1 MTPEEQIRRM
11 DPGVKPG
18 CECYHPEFG
27 RLVTRGMTLT
37 NEQIAAHKRIAPR
50 LAENR
55 ARIAAMIAARDCTPN
70 SAIRLKDKE
79 S

>member
-1 MTPEEQIRRM
+1 M
-11 DPGVKPG
+11 G

-50 LAENR
+50 LTENR
-55 ARIAAMIAARDCTPN
+55 ARIAAMIAAHDCTPN
-70 SAIRLKDKE
+70 MVLTSKE
-79 S
+79 QA